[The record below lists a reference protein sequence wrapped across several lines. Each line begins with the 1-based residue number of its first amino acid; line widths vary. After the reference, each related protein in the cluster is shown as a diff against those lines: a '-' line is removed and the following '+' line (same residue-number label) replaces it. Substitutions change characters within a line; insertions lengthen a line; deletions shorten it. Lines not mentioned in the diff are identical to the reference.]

1 MSRSVSAWIEF
12 KGSLWEAPMGPSLC
26 MDMKNCSLFIV
37 HWKITKHS
45 STFFDNISQHQSG
58 YFLVPLAPTP
68 DQLVSQSVTRSFRLS
83 LCHCLWDLYFLKGAT
98 FPHLTKKMPTYLYTL
113 YTYLPNYLPT
123 YFPLETIN
131 QTFDI
136 FSVMRKHKMTKK
148 PTYNVGWWDFCQMR
162 LFQTRPS
169 DRLLIGLLSA
179 TQPQYFRR
187 HSIQF
192 RQNHPRPISTN
203 LWWSILLFQGTS
215 NKRTILTLFVSNI
228 LKEMWHFG
236 EMCPVL
242 WNKQVNYWNCQN
254 CFGFQLSI

>member
-45 STFFDNISQHQSG
+45 STFFYNISQHQSG

-83 LCHCLWDLYFLKGAT
+83 LCHCLWDLHRDHRLYIFSERYD
-98 FPHLTKKMPTYLYTL
+98 LTKKMPTYL

-148 PTYNVGWWDFCQMR
+148 KHLQCRLMR
-162 LFQTRPS
+162 FLSNALVPDSAIRQVANWSLIRDAASIFSQTFNSIPS
-169 DRLLIGLLSA
+169 KPSA
-179 TQPQYFRR
+179 TDFHKLVVKYFV
-187 HSIQF
+187 
-192 RQNHPRPISTN
+192 
-203 LWWSILLFQGTS
+203 
-215 NKRTILTLFVSNI
+215 VSGYF
-228 LKEMWHFG
+228 K
-236 EMCPVL
+236 
-242 WNKQVNYWNCQN
+242 
-254 CFGFQLSI
+254 